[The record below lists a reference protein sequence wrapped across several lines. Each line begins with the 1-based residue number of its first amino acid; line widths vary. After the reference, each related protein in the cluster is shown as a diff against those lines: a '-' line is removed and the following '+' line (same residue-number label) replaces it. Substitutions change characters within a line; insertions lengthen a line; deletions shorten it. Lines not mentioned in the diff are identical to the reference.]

1 MPSSSSTT
9 STVVG
14 GLCGSGLGMALT
26 YVPSTTRASRA
37 MLRAPMASS
46 APASLTA
53 VRGIS
58 VGHWTDLERATG
70 CSVVLGPE
78 SGMRAAC
85 AVRGRAT
92 GTRELDAL
100 NPRHVVDRID
110 AVLLTGGSAFGLG
123 AADGVMRW
131 LKERGRGLPVGS
143 AGIVPI
149 VPTAVIFDFDL
160 APGGKADRWPTA
172 DDAYRA
178 CTAASADVVEG
189 SVGAGTGATVGKA
202 LGPRAAMKGGVGSW
216 AASGGDIVV
225 GALVVL
231 NAVGN
236 ILDGA
241 GAVLA
246 GARAA
251 DGTFADALT
260 HFARGGAPFGA
271 VGKGRNTTL
280 AVVATNATLDRIALE
295 ALAHAAGDA
304 LARRI
309 VPYGTLFDGDAVF
322 AVSTATAAP
331 ATPLQTEA
339 LAAHAGRAADI
350 RLLPDASVRDEP
362 AAVVT
367 AAVAPL
373 LREPRIAADRVSEA
387 LHGEPLA
394 LLQRR
399 EEGGV
404 WLRVRAGDG
413 YHAWTHA
420 GYLAA
425 GSTAWAEDWTT
436 RATGRSLG
444 AEVKVEDQRL
454 RLAVGA
460 RVALR
465 RNGQGETAD
474 GRAGGVSAGVVRP
487 ESELRAEARLLA
499 PPEWAL
505 RWFSGAPYLWGGR
518 TEWGIDCSGLV
529 QGTYAARGIALPRD
543 SDLQLLVGR
552 EVKIDAAG
560 SGYEAGDLLCFAD
573 GHRVSHVALWAGA
586 GRIVH
591 SALARGGVGSDDL
604 LGETPGAR
612 RLRDMLVAV
621 RRLNVRR

>member
-37 MLRAPMASS
+37 ILRAPMASS

-178 CTAASADVVEG
+178 CAAASGGGDVAEG

-251 DGTFADALT
+251 DGTFADVLT

-271 VGKGRNTTL
+271 VGKARNTTL

-309 VPYGTLFDGDAVF
+309 VPYGTLFDGDVVF
-322 AVSTATAAP
+322 VVSTATAAP
-331 ATPLQTEA
+331 ATPLQTAA
-339 LAAHAGRAADI
+339 LAVPMAAERAV
-350 RLLPDASVRDEP
+350 RL
-362 AAVVT
+362 
-367 AAVAPL
+367 
-373 LREPRIAADRVSEA
+373 
-387 LHGEPLA
+387 
-394 LLQRR
+394 
-399 EEGGV
+399 
-404 WLRVRAGDG
+404 
-413 YHAWTHA
+413 
-420 GYLAA
+420 
-425 GSTAWAEDWTT
+425 
-436 RATGRSLG
+436 
-444 AEVKVEDQRL
+444 
-454 RLAVGA
+454 
-460 RVALR
+460 
-465 RNGQGETAD
+465 
-474 GRAGGVSAGVVRP
+474 
-487 ESELRAEARLLA
+487 
-499 PPEWAL
+499 
-505 RWFSGAPYLWGGR
+505 
-518 TEWGIDCSGLV
+518 
-529 QGTYAARGIALPRD
+529 ARGI
-543 SDLQLLVGR
+543 
-552 EVKIDAAG
+552 
-560 SGYEAGDLLCFAD
+560 GDIPGLGD
-573 GHRVSHVALWAGA
+573 R
-586 GRIVH
+586 
-591 SALARGGVGSDDL
+591 ARG
-604 LGETPGAR
+604 
-612 RLRDMLVAV
+612 V
-621 RRLNVRR
+621 RE

>member
-26 YVPSTTRASRA
+26 YVPPTTRASRA
-37 MLRAPMASS
+37 MLRAPMVSS

-58 VGHWTDLERATG
+58 VGHWTDLDRATG

-110 AVLLTGGSAFGLG
+110 AVLLTGGSAYGLG

-189 SVGAGTGATVGKA
+189 
-202 LGPRAAMKGGVGSW
+202 
-216 AASGGDIVV
+216 
-225 GALVVL
+225 ALVVL

-236 ILDGA
+236 ILDGS
-241 GAVLA
+241 GAILA

-271 VGKGRNTTL
+271 VGKARNTTL
-280 AVVATNATLDRIALE
+280 
-295 ALAHAAGDA
+295 
-304 LARRI
+304 
-309 VPYGTLFDGDAVF
+309 
-322 AVSTATAAP
+322 
-331 ATPLQTEA
+331 
-339 LAAHAGRAADI
+339 
-350 RLLPDASVRDEP
+350 
-362 AAVVT
+362 
-367 AAVAPL
+367 
-373 LREPRIAADRVSEA
+373 
-387 LHGEPLA
+387 
-394 LLQRR
+394 
-399 EEGGV
+399 
-404 WLRVRAGDG
+404 
-413 YHAWTHA
+413 
-420 GYLAA
+420 
-425 GSTAWAEDWTT
+425 
-436 RATGRSLG
+436 
-444 AEVKVEDQRL
+444 
-454 RLAVGA
+454 
-460 RVALR
+460 
-465 RNGQGETAD
+465 
-474 GRAGGVSAGVVRP
+474 
-487 ESELRAEARLLA
+487 
-499 PPEWAL
+499 
-505 RWFSGAPYLWGGR
+505 
-518 TEWGIDCSGLV
+518 
-529 QGTYAARGIALPRD
+529 
-543 SDLQLLVGR
+543 
-552 EVKIDAAG
+552 
-560 SGYEAGDLLCFAD
+560 
-573 GHRVSHVALWAGA
+573 
-586 GRIVH
+586 
-591 SALARGGVGSDDL
+591 
-604 LGETPGAR
+604 
-612 RLRDMLVAV
+612 
-621 RRLNVRR
+621 